1 MDHSYIPFSDRLPV
15 LSTSNIVSSASAPLP
30 SPIPK
35 PSDVIIVS
43 SLADK
48 PKKRRRAKEGSAVI
62 EGAEVASTSDAIV
75 KERTP
80 KKSKKGKGPAVP
92 LEGLEPFDYSTVK
105 SVLDAEPEVKKSF
118 AGGKKDKKKEGASLT
133 RVKGFEVDTSAFRKQ
148 PRVNNMSKKGNVSA
162 SFEK

>member
-1 MDHSYIPFSDRLPV
+1 MDHSYIPFSDRLPIP
-15 LSTSNIVSSASAPLP
+15 STSNIVSSTSAPVP

-48 PKKRRRAKEGSAVI
+48 PKKRRRAKEGSAAI
-62 EGAEVASTSDAIV
+62 EGAEVAPTSDAVV

-92 LEGLEPFDYSTVK
+92 LERLEPFDYSTVK

-118 AGGKKDKKKEGASLT
+118 AGGKKDKKKDASTT